1 MLPTPLPDVQTWQSC
16 EIGKLERARQ
26 GSLQGS
32 NPRVTVSWQ
41 ILKVVQ
47 PEAEEVQTAWDAGI

>member
-1 MLPTPLPDVQTWQSC
+1 MIT
-16 EIGKLERARQ
+16 A
-26 GSLQGS
+26 S

-47 PEAEEVQTAWDAGI
+47 PQAKAVQTAWDARI